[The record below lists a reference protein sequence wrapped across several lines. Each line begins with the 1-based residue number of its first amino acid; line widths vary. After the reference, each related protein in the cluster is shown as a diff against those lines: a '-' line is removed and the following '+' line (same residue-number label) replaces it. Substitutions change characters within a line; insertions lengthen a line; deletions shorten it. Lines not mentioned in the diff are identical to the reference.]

1 VAKFLLFIRD
11 FSCISWLNLSLLQH
25 SNYLYMKRP
34 YLLIITATLCLV
46 LSSCMSLAKDSSKPA
61 SLSGGDTQ
69 SAEDK
74 ETIEV
79 CKQVVSKNP
88 NVAQSH
94 FNLGIAYLKS
104 GMYKEAIE
112 SLKQA
117 TKINPDDA
125 KPHKTLGYVYMN
137 LYMYEEAIGALK
149 VVIKR
154 DPDYAMSYYNLGF
167 VYNVSNDKDSA
178 LEQYEILKSLDPE
191 LADKMFKLI
200 NK

>member
-1 VAKFLLFIRD
+1 
-11 FSCISWLNLSLLQH
+11 
-25 SNYLYMKRP
+25 MKRP
-34 YLLIITATLCLV
+34 YLLIMTATLCLV
-46 LSSCMSLAKDSSKPA
+46 LSGGMSLAKDSSEPA
-61 SLSGGDTQ
+61 SLLGRDTQ

-79 CKQVVSKNP
+79 CKQAAIKNP

-125 KPHKTLGYVYMN
+125 KSHKTLGYLYMN

-178 LEQYEILKSLDPE
+178 LEQYEILKSLDSE

>member
-1 VAKFLLFIRD
+1 
-11 FSCISWLNLSLLQH
+11 
-25 SNYLYMKRP
+25 MKRP

-46 LSSCMSLAKDSSKPA
+46 LSGGISLAKDSNA
-61 SLSGGDTQ
+61 
-69 SAEDK
+69 
-74 ETIEV
+74 ETIES
-79 CKQVVSKNP
+79 CRQAATKNP
-88 NVAQSH
+88 DDAQAH

-104 GMYKEAIE
+104 GMYQESIE

-125 KPHKTLGYVYMN
+125 ESHKTLGYVYMN

-149 VVIKR
+149 VVIER

-167 VYNVSNDKDSA
+167 VYNISNDKESA
-178 LEQYEILKSLDPE
+178 LEQYEILKSLSSE
-191 LADKMFKLI
+191 LANKLLKLI

>member
-1 VAKFLLFIRD
+1 
-11 FSCISWLNLSLLQH
+11 
-25 SNYLYMKRP
+25 MKRP
-34 YLLIITATLCLV
+34 YLLIMTATLCLV
-46 LSSCMSLAKDSSKPA
+46 LSGGMSLAKDSSAPRLPA
-61 SLSGGDTQ
+61 SLLGGDTKN
-69 SAEDK
+69 AEDK
-74 ETIEV
+74 ETIEA
-79 CKQVVSKNP
+79 CKQAAIKNP

-125 KPHKTLGYVYMN
+125 KSHKTLGYVYMN

-178 LEQYEILKSLDPE
+178 LEQYEILKSLDSE
-191 LADKMFKLI
+191 LADKIFKLI

>member
-1 VAKFLLFIRD
+1 
-11 FSCISWLNLSLLQH
+11 
-25 SNYLYMKRP
+25 MKRP

-46 LSSCMSLAKDSSKPA
+46 FAGGMSLAKDSSAPRLSA
-61 SLSGGDTQ
+61 SLLGGDTKG
-69 SAEDK
+69 AEDK
-74 ETIEV
+74 ETIEA
-79 CKQVVSKNP
+79 CKQEASKNP
-88 NVAQSH
+88 DDAKAH

-125 KPHKTLGYVYMN
+125 KSHKTLGYVYLN
-137 LYMYEEAIGALK
+137 LYMYEEAIDSLK

-154 DPDYAMSYYNLGF
+154 DPAYAMSYYNLGF

-178 LEQYEILKSLDPE
+178 LEQYEILKSLDSE

>member
-1 VAKFLLFIRD
+1 
-11 FSCISWLNLSLLQH
+11 
-25 SNYLYMKRP
+25 MKRP

-46 LSSCMSLAKDSSKPA
+46 LSGGMSLAKDTSAPRLPA
-61 SLSGGDTQ
+61 SLLGGDTK

-74 ETIEV
+74 ETIEA
-79 CKQVVSKNP
+79 CKQTAIKNP
-88 NVAQSH
+88 DDANAH

-104 GMYKEAIE
+104 GMYKESIE
-112 SLKQA
+112 SLKQT

-125 KPHKTLGYVYMN
+125 TSHKTLGYVYMN

-167 VYNVSNDKDSA
+167 VYNVSNDKVSA
-178 LEQYEILKSLDPE
+178 LEQYEILKSLDSE
-191 LADKMFKLI
+191 LADKLLRLI

>member
-1 VAKFLLFIRD
+1 
-11 FSCISWLNLSLLQH
+11 
-25 SNYLYMKRP
+25 MKRP
-34 YLLIITATLCLV
+34 YLLIMTATLCLV
-46 LSSCMSLAKDSSKPA
+46 LSGGMSLAKDSSAPRAK
-61 SLSGGDTQ
+61 G
-69 SAEDK
+69 AEDK
-74 ETIEV
+74 EMLEA
-79 CKQVVSKNP
+79 CKQAAIKNP
-88 NVAQSH
+88 DDANTH

-117 TKINPDDA
+117 AKINPDDA
-125 KPHKTLGYVYMN
+125 KSHKTLGYLYMN

-178 LEQYEILKSLDPE
+178 LEQYEILKSLDSE